1 MWAGSHIKNAPQMR
15 RVKINNKEEFLTW
28 VNAFN
33 GKMNCYTSVYDF
45 EKYATDAAV
54 DSSVVLNKMF
64 LDFDA
69 HGEPLEKA
77 FKDLCKITSIL
88 RVEDVYFNM
97 YFSGKGFHVIVHGE
111 KVNDI
116 RSIQSY
122 FSTLAEY
129 APTLDRS
136 GIQVK
141 RLRRIP
147 NTVNLNSEG
156 PYFCIPITEED
167 LEKGVD
173 WIIQK
178 ATFGNYPSIRY
189 GSKLKSWPEV
199 KPIEISEIE
208 ITAPKPVGELPVIPC
223 LYNAIMVENP
233 GHYARVYL
241 TQWYRDIL
249 SMRERNLTQE
259 KKEEIVQIIMKEF
272 ESIAS
277 KEDVWL
283 DWDAK
288 VTEHHVRFI
297 VNGGYH
303 APSCKE
309 KLIPQGYCPG
319 KCWRYCE

>member
-1 MWAGSHIKNAPQMR
+1 MK
-15 RVKINNKEEFLTW
+15 RVKINNKDEFVVW

-45 EKYATDAAV
+45 GKYAEDAAI
-54 DSSVVLNKMF
+54 DSTCIKDRMF

-69 HGEPLEKA
+69 HDEPLENA
-77 FKDLCKITSIL
+77 YYDCI
-88 RVEDVYFNM
+88 RVCDVLLEQDVFFNM
-97 YFSGKGFHVIVHGE
+97 YFSGKGFHMIVYGE
-111 KVNDI
+111 QADDI

-122 FSTLAEY
+122 FTTLTPI

-147 NTVNLNSEG
+147 NTVNLSSKG
-156 PYFCIPITEED
+156 PYFCIPITRED
-167 LEKGVD
+167 LESGLDVILD
-173 WIIQK
+173 K
-178 ATFGNYPSIRY
+178 AMTGNHPQVRY
-189 GSKLKSWPEV
+189 GNKLVKWPNV
-199 KPIEISEIE
+199 KPIEMSDIE
-208 ITAPKPVGELPVIPC
+208 INAPKPVGELPILPC
-223 LYNAIMVENP
+223 LHNAIMVENP

-249 SMRERNLTQE
+249 TMRERHISEE
-259 KKEEIVQIIMKEF
+259 KKAEVIEIIINEF
-272 ESIAS
+272 KAIAN
-277 KEDVWL
+277 KEDIWL
-283 DWDAK
+283 DWDEK
-288 VTEHHVRFI
+288 TTRHHVKF
-297 VNGGYH
+297 VVDGGYH

>member
-1 MWAGSHIKNAPQMR
+1 MK
-15 RVKINNKEEFLTW
+15 RVKINNKEEFSVW

-33 GKMNCYTSVYDF
+33 GKMSCYTSVYDF
-45 EKYATDAAV
+45 KKYAIDAAV
-54 DSSVVLNKMF
+54 DSSCIKNRMF

-77 FKDLCKITSIL
+77 FKDVSNIVDIL
-88 RVEDVYFNM
+88 TEEDVYFNM
-97 YFSGKGFHVIVHGE
+97 YFSGKGFHIIVHGE
-111 KVNDI
+111 EADDI

-122 FSTLAEY
+122 FSTLIQF

-136 GIQVK
+136 GIQIK

-156 PYFCIPITEED
+156 PYFCIPITKTD
-167 LEKGVD
+167 LTDGLER
-173 WIIQK
+173 ILHK
-178 ATFGNYPSIRY
+178 AKKGNYPSIRY
-189 GSKLKSWPEV
+189 GSKLKVWPEV
-199 KPIEISEIE
+199 KPIEMSDIE
-208 ITAPKPVGELPVIPC
+208 ISAPKPAGELPIIPC

-249 SMRERNLTQE
+249 SMRERNLNEE
-259 KKEEIVQIIMKEF
+259 KKEEIVQIILKEF
-272 ESIAS
+272 EAIAS
-277 KEDVWL
+277 KENVWL
-283 DWDAK
+283 DWNSD
-288 VTEHHVRFI
+288 VTENHVRFI